1 MEKNPTPD
9 EQKPTRDPRSG
20 EVEPAPSKIEGARVM
35 ANEADEELEEETSLD
50 EQDVRQ
56 LAEDYVTKQ
65 GADDTENFT
74 ARVLQGG
81 LRRDQAE
88 DRATSAKSS
97 SP

>member
-35 ANEADEELEEETSLD
+35 ANEADEQLEEETSLD

-74 ARVLQGG
+74 ARVLEGG
-81 LRRDQAE
+81 PRKDQE